1 MVMMRVIR
9 VIVVLVIINKPQ
21 VFASFLV
28 DYNGAIIIWSEDDK
42 RREKHNSGV
51 CSNAGYSHLIRLLF
65 GFLCGRV
72 VWERPAKLY
81 SLEIVYN
88 SINKYQLSGN
98 KSPSILPINY
108 PCGIIYCK
116 LHFQRIA
123 NHVSSYYTCTQTHMG
138 TCQSVDCNSFL
149 TSLWSRRTTIMILV
163 CKQRNGDFRKFCEHL
178 RLIYPSPGF
187 LATGLAFPSR
197 APLYF
202 VGGCSYWF

>member
-1 MVMMRVIR
+1 MIKEGRNITLES
-9 VIVVLVIINKPQ
+9 VLTPDTVTQ
-21 VFASFLV
+21 SDCCLDSSA
-28 DYNGAIIIWSEDDK
+28 AEW
-42 RREKHNSGV
+42 
-51 CSNAGYSHLIRLLF
+51 
-65 GFLCGRV
+65 CGG
-72 VWERPAKLY
+72 PAKLY

-178 RLIYPSPGF
+178 RLIYPSPGS
-187 LATGLAFPSR
+187 LATGLAFPSC
-197 APLYF
+197 APLSF